1 MISANA
7 IRHSHCSEP
16 PDEILNVEAIY
27 TALGDGKNGVGVVG
41 NAAVP
46 GKVSFLCPKKQQS
59 EDPFRRK
66 GPGLQSNN
74 CSSVFI
80 RTRHL
85 FRTVT
90 KSKLFVEQA
99 VMVGALALQRQ
110 GCMLTGFDTGHWR

>member
-1 MISANA
+1 MQLGILIVLSLQMKFLTWKQYTQHWVTAKMESGLLGTLPFLGRSA
-7 IRHSHCSEP
+7 SFVP
-16 PDEILNVEAIY
+16 
-27 TALGDGKNGVGVVG
+27 KN
-41 NAAVP
+41 NSL
-46 GKVSFLCPKKQQS
+46 K
-59 EDPFRRK
+59 DPFRSK